1 MAFTARQSISIVFPA
16 YNEEGNIAK
25 AVEQA
30 TNFLGD
36 LFRDWEIIVVNDGS
50 KDGTGEIL
58 NKLSFHDNRVIPLHH
73 ESNKGYGA
81 ALRSGI
87 TKAQKDLIFF
97 CDSDLQFHL
106 NELLLLLS
114 WIEQYDIV
122 AGYRAKR
129 TDPFHRK
136 LNAMGWK
143 ALVRLLLGLK
153 VRDIDCAF
161 KLFKRDVFREIRI
174 DAVGAMVNTDI
185 LVQATRMGFAIKEVP
200 VTHFPRI
207 NGKQTGANIKVV
219 LRAFKELLRL
229 YSKLRNVSPIFIP
242 YDRRKEKKNTKFIN
256 KRGAERRKVSLP
268 INFSDRRVRLFK
280 TNGNGTEASPIDYSY
295 SNTYNNSYNTKVSH
309 ER

>member
-1 MAFTARQSISIVFPA
+1 MAFTARQSISVVFPA

-30 TNFLGD
+30 TNFLGH

-50 KDGTGEIL
+50 RDRTGEIL
-58 NKLSFHDNRVIPLHH
+58 NRLSNQDNRVVPLHH
-73 ESNKGYGA
+73 EVNRGYGA

-87 TKAQKDLIFF
+87 LKAQKDLIFF

-136 LNAMGWK
+136 LNAVGWK

-161 KLFKRDVFREIRI
+161 KLFRRDVFREIKI

-185 LVQATRMGFAIKEVP
+185 LVQATRMGFKIKEIP
-200 VTHFPRI
+200 VTHFPRQ

-229 YSKLRNVSPIFIP
+229 YSKLRNVSPILTP
-242 YDRRKEKKNTKFIN
+242 YDRRKEKKNIIFAN
-256 KRGAERRKVSLP
+256 KRGQDRRKVSLP
-268 INFSDRRVRLFK
+268 INFPDRRVRLYK
-280 TNGNGTEASPIDYSY
+280 TNGNGPEASPVDYS
-295 SNTYNNSYNTKVSH
+295 YNNSYSTNVS
-309 ER
+309 RKA